1 MVEKEKSEEVK
12 TEEDGNEEVKIE
24 KKNILQKSL
33 KITFKLNSRRIAQ
46 KQHIQLLLGKL

>member
-24 KKNILQKSL
+24 KNILQKSL